1 MDSVKDTQA
10 GRFAYIRQKVGL
22 TQQDFA
28 QALGIHPSIESIIET
43 GAREASKAVLARLAS
58 VYKVNLNWFLTGDGE
73 SLIPDSSETDSVLVP
88 YILQEAAA
96 GRGAE
101 IEEFADIRTIAI
113 PRSIIG
119 GMNCETLRAVT
130 VRGDSMIEKEIFDR
144 DIVVFNKVDTTGEA
158 ICVVTVAGQLL
169 VKHVSFDSIKNKIT
183 LTSANPMYPPRIIEG
198 IDLADVKVEGR
209 VVACIHGM
217 R

>member
-1 MDSVKDTQA
+1 MDSLKDTQA
-10 GRFAYIRQKVGL
+10 ERFTYIRQKVGL
-22 TQQDFA
+22 TQQEFA
-28 QALGIHPSIESIIET
+28 LALGIHPSIESVIES
-43 GAREASKAVLARLAS
+43 GNREASKAVLARLVS

-73 SLIPDSSETDSVLVP
+73 SLIPDSSKADSILVP

-101 IEEFADIRTIAI
+101 IEDFAEIRTVSI
-113 PRSIIG
+113 PRSVIG
-119 GMNCETLRAVT
+119 TMNTDTLRAVT

-144 DIVVFNKVDTTGEA
+144 DIVVFNKADTSGEA
-158 ICVVTVAGQLL
+158 ICVVSIAGQLL
-169 VKHVSFDSIKNKIT
+169 VKHVSYDRIKNKIT
-183 LTSANPMYPPRIIEG
+183 LTSANRMYPPRIIEG
-198 IDLADVKVEGR
+198 TDLSDVKVEGR